1 MIQLSIVIPVT
12 KMHGKLEALKNS
24 VSKALAS
31 GAQIIIVHDYR
42 DEKTS
47 EELQEFTN
55 QKNNENL
62 ILLEDRFGNPGSARN
77 AGIKLSQREYLAFWD
92 ADDHP
97 NVGLFMD
104 FFRAMEINQTDLG
117 IAEYSVRDVTRKIH
131 HHKHSGEN
139 LEHCWEKIA
148 IQPGLWRMIFKAE
161 VSRKIEFPPLRM
173 GEDQIFL
180 ALFLNNA
187 QTIFLSHLDVYTY
200 LLGVDGQ
207 LTGDQN
213 AISDLISSLDILEGI
228 IEKFENTSSKK
239 IVEVMFLKM
248 LLSSIKIDFWVLLS
262 RLIRLI
268 RMNPKLFVRLVS
280 IRIFNVASAKVRQNV

>member
-12 KMHGKLEALKNS
+12 KMHGRLEFFKYS
-24 VSKALAS
+24 VVKALDL

-42 DEKTS
+42 DKETS
-47 EELQEFTN
+47 DELQQFTS
-55 QKNNENL
+55 KINNENL

-77 AGIKLSQREYLAFWD
+77 AGIKLSQRNYLAFWD
-92 ADDHP
+92 ADDQP
-97 NVGLFMD
+97 NVDLFID
-104 FFRAMEINQTDLG
+104 FFRATEINQNDLG
-117 IAEYSVRDVTRKIH
+117 IADYSVLDVNRRIH
-131 HHKHSGEN
+131 HHKLSGEN
-139 LEHCWEKIA
+139 LDLCWKKIA

-180 ALFLNNA
+180 ALFLNIA
-187 QTIFLSHLDVYTY
+187 QSTFLSHLDVYTY

-207 LTGDQN
+207 LTSDQN
-213 AISDLISSLDILEGI
+213 AISDLNSSLDILEGI
-228 IEKFENTSSKK
+228 IEKFDNTWGKK

-248 LLSSIKIDFWVLLS
+248 LLSSVKINVWILLK

-268 RMNPKLFVRLVS
+268 RKNPRLFVSLIS
-280 IRIFNVASAKVRQNV
+280 IRIFNVASAKVQQK